1 MLQCTHLCAQYN
13 LELPPTLYGE
23 DLLNGNDLMT
33 QSMDPSFLS
42 SRLDNTDPGNHFLYF
57 RSVLGIRMF

>member
-1 MLQCTHLCAQYN
+1 MQYN

-23 DLLNGNDLMT
+23 DLLNGNSLMT

-42 SRLDNTDPGNHFLYF
+42 SRLDNTHEGQHFILF
-57 RSVLGIRMF
+57 LQKKIN

>member
-1 MLQCTHLCAQYN
+1 MQYN

-23 DLLNGNDLMT
+23 DLLNGNSLMT

-42 SRLDNTDPGNHFLYF
+42 SRLDNTHEGQHFILF
-57 RSVLGIRMF
+57 PQKKLTNIL